1 MTENEFLYYYDIYID
16 LWWLSNILRF
26 DGSVEWLVCLRSPAP
41 SLKSSCGT
49 VLIKY
54 SGDVDVSIG
63 LDEEHVCVGLDEKHV
78 CFDVD

>member
-1 MTENEFLYYYDIYID
+1 M
-16 LWWLSNILRF
+16 
-26 DGSVEWLVCLRSPAP
+26 EWLVCLRSPAA